1 VKRRKVYLAMK
12 KVTVLTACA
21 LSIGMAVGVASA
33 DVNVGGVM
41 SGGSAGND
49 ANGVSWQYL
58 QDIDING
65 TNHNVFRLYAD
76 RAWMNAQ
83 NGFDN
88 EILEVKGTSSDPSS
102 AISNGL
108 IFKDAFASANGPS
121 SEAFNGLVPALRYT
135 SYTTIGAETES
146 ADNVYLGNQGWALD
160 GFNMD
165 AGGTFASL
173 PNGAGFSDND
183 AATMGAGSTL
193 LMQITTTGDQVQ
205 YNLNINSRSAT
216 GGGASWVASGTVAIP
231 APGALALLGIAGLAS
246 RRRRRA

>member
-1 VKRRKVYLAMK
+1 MK

-21 LSIGMAVGVASA
+21 LSIGMAAGFVSA
-33 DVNVGGVM
+33 DINAAGVM
-41 SGGSAGND
+41 SGGVSGTDN
-49 ANGVSWQYL
+49 NGVSWQYL
-58 QDIDING
+58 ADVDING

-88 EILEVKGTSSDPSS
+88 EILEVKGTDVDPSS

-108 IFKDAFASANGPS
+108 IFKDAFAAANGPA
-121 SEAFNGLVPALRYT
+121 SEAFNGLVPNLRYT
-135 SYTTIGAETES
+135 SYTTIGSSVES
-146 ADNVYLGNQGWALD
+146 ADNVYLGDQGWALD

-165 AGGTFASL
+165 VGGSFASL
-173 PNGAGFSDND
+173 PNGAGFADND
-183 AATMGAGSTL
+183 AAAMGAGSTL

-205 YNLNINSRSAT
+205 YSLNIGTRSVS
-216 GGGASWVASGTVAIP
+216 GGGDSTFASGTVAIP